1 MGDGDDGWGMGDGGW
16 GMRDEGWGWGMRR
29 VCVAF

>member
-1 MGDGDDGWGMGDGGW
+1 MGDGGW
-16 GMRDEGWGWGMRR
+16 GMGDEGMRDEGCEGGWGMRR